1 MNFLRRAGI
10 AALGLAGVL
19 AAPEALPQSPDWP
32 AKALRVIVAY
42 PAGGTSDAVVRQ
54 LAEKLSPSL
63 GQPVVVENR
72 AGAGGSIGIDA
83 VAKSTDGHTVGFA
96 SISPLTLNPH
106 VMPVA
111 YDPLRD
117 LVPVASVMYS
127 PVYVLAT
134 PTFTGKSFEDVL
146 AQARRS
152 PGRLNLATS
161 GVATVGH
168 LMLEQL
174 KREARV
180 DINHVPYKGGG
191 QVVTDAAGGHFELF
205 TTNPSPGVN
214 AMLAQGKL
222 RLIAVAAPRRLPAH
236 PAVPTM
242 AELGFPAANLTSVF
256 GFFAPARMPAE
267 HVRRLNAE
275 VNRALADP
283 AVAERLV
290 KLDNVVSVGTPEA
303 FAAVVRA
310 EYDAN
315 AKVVKAAGI
324 RAD

>member
-1 MNFLRRAGI
+1 MNPARFLPFVPLSFLV
-10 AALGLAGVL
+10 AASACLA
-19 AAPEALPQSPDWP
+19 QSPDWP
-32 AKALRVIVAY
+32 AKPLRVIVAY

-54 LAEKLSPSL
+54 LAEKLSPAL

-134 PTFTGKSFEDVL
+134 PSFTGRTFGDVID
-146 AQARRS
+146 QARAN

-168 LMLEQL
+168 LMLEQV
-174 KREARV
+174 KRDARI

-191 QVVTDAAGGHFELF
+191 QVITDAAGGHFELF

-214 AMLAQGKL
+214 AMLSQGKL
-222 RLIAVAAPRRLPAH
+222 RLLAVAAPKRLPAH

-242 AELGFPAANLTSVF
+242 AELGYPAANLTSVF
-256 GFFAPARMPAE
+256 GFFAPARMPAG
-267 HVRRLNAE
+267 HVKRLNAE
-275 VNRALADP
+275 VNRALADA
-283 AVAERLV
+283 AVSERLV
-290 KLDNVVSVGTPEA
+290 KLDNVVSTGTPEA
-303 FAAVVRA
+303 FAALVRA
-310 EYDAN
+310 EHESN
-315 AKVVKAAGI
+315 AAVVKAAGI

>member
-1 MNFLRRAGI
+1 MPAR
-10 AALGLAGVL
+10 LAL
-19 AAPEALPQSPDWP
+19 AAAMSAAASLVPLAAFAQAEAWP
-32 AKALRVIVAY
+32 SKPLRIVVAY

-54 LAEKLSPSL
+54 LAEKLAPAL

-83 VAKSTDGHTVGFA
+83 LAKSTDGHTIGFA

-106 VMPVA
+106 VMAVA

-117 LVPVASVMYS
+117 VAPVASVMYS

-134 PTFTGKSFEDVL
+134 PSFAGKSFADVIAL
-146 AQARRS
+146 AKAN

-174 KREARV
+174 KRDARI

-214 AMLAQGKL
+214 AMIAQGKL
-222 RLIAVAAPRRLPAH
+222 RLLAVAAPKRLAAH
-236 PAVPTM
+236 PSVPTM
-242 AELGFPAANLTSVF
+242 AELGYPGANLTSVF
-256 GFFAPARMPAE
+256 GFFAPAAMPDG
-267 HVRRLNAE
+267 HRKRINAE

-283 AVAERLV
+283 AVAERLA
-290 KLDNVVSVGTPEA
+290 KLDNVVSTGTPES
-303 FAAVVRA
+303 FAALVRA